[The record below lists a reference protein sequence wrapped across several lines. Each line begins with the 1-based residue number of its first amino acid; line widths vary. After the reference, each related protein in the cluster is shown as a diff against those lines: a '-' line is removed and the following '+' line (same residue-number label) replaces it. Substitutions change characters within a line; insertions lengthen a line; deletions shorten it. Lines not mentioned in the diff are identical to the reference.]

1 MEAKKVQKIRVTVT
15 SKEVKEIEISF
26 PYYTRNGSIYCKFFS
41 EDKAIWVADYGF
53 NIEIECSDCVPESWL
68 TNDPITEE
76 EFNAKFNEVM
86 NALINMNNE
95 KTI

>member
-1 MEAKKVQKIRVTVT
+1 MEAKKKKIKVTVIHE
-15 SKEVKEIEISF
+15 EVKEIEISF
-26 PYYTRNGSIYCKFFS
+26 PYYTRDECLYCKFFS
-41 EDKAIWVADYGF
+41 KDEAIWVYDYGL
-53 NIEIECSDCVPESWL
+53 NRGVKCSNGAVPDSWI

-86 NALINMNNE
+86 NALIDINNE